1 MLLYKRKTFAHEHE
15 NMYVS
20 ALTHTGTPTHTL
32 AKNANFYC
40 GLKWTSADC
49 SRKFII
55 SADLQNFWPL
65 FFFIFS
71 SAVAAQLSSLSS
83 PRRLRFGSFK
93 RQFARCSWLDKDICC
108 GQFAQWLPGLAAN
121 GRQNNKQHIHSPICP
136 FDLFTQRTQAGGESC
151 EQAVTRRRRYT
162 QRRIS

>member
-20 ALTHTGTPTHTL
+20 ALTHTGTLAHPHPHTHWHTL

-65 FFFIFS
+65 FFFFS
-71 SAVAAQLSSLSS
+71 AAAAQLSS
-83 PRRLRFGSFK
+83 PWRLRFGSFK
-93 RQFARCSWLDKDICC
+93 RQFARCSWLDKDICF
-108 GQFAQWLPGLAAN
+108 GQFAQLLPELAAN
-121 GRQNNKQHIHSPICP
+121 GRQNNKQHIHLPICP
-136 FDLFTQRTQAGGESC
+136 FDLFTQRTQAGG
-151 EQAVTRRRRYT
+151 RRELRAGSD
-162 QRRIS
+162 QKA